1 MNLCNETFNTFS
13 LISAA
18 SGPVRLF
25 TPYKRRR
32 KAQSEHNESMTGSGN
47 GTTTVTIT
55 TPPISTTHN
64 SSSSNLNNNTSIIN
78 NNQQTTQQL
87 HIQTTP
93 IQNNINNNSSHNNNN
108 TVTINANNGIK
119 KKRFSVNILNVKASG
134 AESSDDVEAENITF
148 APAVTPSVK
157 EEAVAPWQTVTEA
170 IQEIPADYA
179 VDQSCKFFRCFER
192 DILIKSV
199 NF

>member
-1 MNLCNETFNTFS
+1 
-13 LISAA
+13 
-18 SGPVRLF
+18 
-25 TPYKRRR
+25 
-32 KAQSEHNESMTGSGN
+32 MTGSGN

-78 NNQQTTQQL
+78 NNQQTQQL

-93 IQNNINNNSSHNNNN
+93 IQNNNIINNNSSNNNNNNNN

-119 KKRFSVNILNVKASG
+119 KKRYSVNILNVKASG

-148 APAVTPSVK
+148 APAVTPAVK
-157 EEAVAPWQTVTEA
+157 EETVAPWQTVTEA
-170 IQEIPADYA
+170 IQEIPTEY
-179 VDQSCKFFRCFER
+179 VDQSCKFFCDENGK
-192 DILIKSV
+192 IL
-199 NF
+199 

>member
-1 MNLCNETFNTFS
+1 
-13 LISAA
+13 
-18 SGPVRLF
+18 
-25 TPYKRRR
+25 
-32 KAQSEHNESMTGSGN
+32 MTGSGN

-55 TPPISTTHN
+55 TPPITNTHN
-64 SSSSNLNNNTSIIN
+64 SSSSNLNNNASIIN
-78 NNQQTTQQL
+78 NNQQTTQQI

-93 IQNNINNNSSHNNNN
+93 IQNNNINNNSSNNNNNNN

-119 KKRFSVNILNVKASG
+119 KKRFSLNILNVKPSG

-148 APAVTPSVK
+148 APAVTPAVK

-179 VDQSCKFFRCFER
+179 VDQSCEFCEKFVVWNE
-192 DILIKSV
+192 
-199 NF
+199 